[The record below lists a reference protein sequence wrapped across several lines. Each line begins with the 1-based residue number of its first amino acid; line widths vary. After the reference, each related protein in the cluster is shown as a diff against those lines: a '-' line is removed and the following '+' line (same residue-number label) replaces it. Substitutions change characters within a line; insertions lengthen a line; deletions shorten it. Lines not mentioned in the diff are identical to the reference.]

1 MSKLYSKYLEQKALN
16 PNELYLF
23 KSGIFYMALNEDANR
38 LSDALSLKVTNIT
51 DKLYKCCFPVSKSD
65 YYFKT
70 LESLS
75 INYKIINEIIIYENG
90 KYYDIISYE
99 KGQEKLSYYQ
109 KLYGKS
115 NDLIYF
121 KYLLHKET
129 YIFKKSKNFKTLK
142 NIIYLFF
149 KTI

>member
-16 PNELYLF
+16 PDILYLF

-70 LESLS
+70 LESLN
-75 INYKIINEIIIYENG
+75 INYKIIDPSQNVVLNYVEYKDNEKFN
-90 KYYDIISYE
+90 
-99 KGQEKLSYYQ
+99 
-109 KLYGKS
+109 
-115 NDLIYF
+115 
-121 KYLLHKET
+121 
-129 YIFKKSKNFKTLK
+129 
-142 NIIYLFF
+142 NIITNLLKLDLN
-149 KTI
+149 KTSYQDAYIILTNTIHDLKQILNNEAN

>member
-16 PNELYLF
+16 PDILYLF

-70 LESLS
+70 LESLN
-75 INYKIINEIIIYENG
+75 INYKIIDPSQNVVLNYAEYKDNERFNSIITNLLKLDLNKTSYQDA
-90 KYYDIISYE
+90 YIILTNTVHNL
-99 KGQEKLSYYQ
+99 KQILS
-109 KLYGKS
+109 
-115 NDLIYF
+115 N
-121 KYLLHKET
+121 EV
-129 YIFKKSKNFKTLK
+129 NE
-142 NIIYLFF
+142 
-149 KTI
+149 

>member
-51 DKLYKCCFPVSKSD
+51 DKIYKCCFPVSKSD

-70 LESLS
+70 LESLN
-75 INYKIINEIIIYENG
+75 INYKIIDPSQNVVLNYAEYKDNERFNGIITNLLKLDLNKTSFQDAYIILTNTIHDLKQILENG
-90 KYYDIISYE
+90 AE
-99 KGQEKLSYYQ
+99 E
-109 KLYGKS
+109 
-115 NDLIYF
+115 
-121 KYLLHKET
+121 
-129 YIFKKSKNFKTLK
+129 
-142 NIIYLFF
+142 
-149 KTI
+149 

>member
-16 PNELYLF
+16 PDILYLF

-70 LESLS
+70 LESLN
-75 INYKIINEIIIYENG
+75 INYKIIDPSQNVVLNYAEYKDNERFNSIITNLIKLDLNKTSFQDAYIILTNTIHDLKQILENG
-90 KYYDIISYE
+90 AE
-99 KGQEKLSYYQ
+99 K
-109 KLYGKS
+109 
-115 NDLIYF
+115 
-121 KYLLHKET
+121 
-129 YIFKKSKNFKTLK
+129 
-142 NIIYLFF
+142 
-149 KTI
+149 

>member
-75 INYKIINEIIIYENG
+75 INYKIIDPSQNVVLNYAEYKANERFNGIITNLLKLDLNKTSFQDAYIILTNTIHDLKQILENG
-90 KYYDIISYE
+90 AE
-99 KGQEKLSYYQ
+99 E
-109 KLYGKS
+109 
-115 NDLIYF
+115 
-121 KYLLHKET
+121 
-129 YIFKKSKNFKTLK
+129 
-142 NIIYLFF
+142 
-149 KTI
+149 

>member
-23 KSGIFYMALNEDANR
+23 KSGIFYMALNEDAHR

-75 INYKIINEIIIYENG
+75 INYKIIDPSQNVVLNYAEYKDNERFNGIITNLLKLDLNKTSFQDAYIILTNTIHDLKQILENG
-90 KYYDIISYE
+90 AE
-99 KGQEKLSYYQ
+99 E
-109 KLYGKS
+109 
-115 NDLIYF
+115 
-121 KYLLHKET
+121 
-129 YIFKKSKNFKTLK
+129 
-142 NIIYLFF
+142 
-149 KTI
+149 

>member
-75 INYKIINEIIIYENG
+75 INYKIIDPSQNVVLNYAEYKDNEKFNGIIANLLKLDLNKTSFQDAYIILTNTIHDLKQILENG
-90 KYYDIISYE
+90 AE
-99 KGQEKLSYYQ
+99 E
-109 KLYGKS
+109 
-115 NDLIYF
+115 
-121 KYLLHKET
+121 
-129 YIFKKSKNFKTLK
+129 
-142 NIIYLFF
+142 
-149 KTI
+149 

>member
-75 INYKIINEIIIYENG
+75 INYKIIDPSQNVVLNYAEYKDNERFNDIITNLLKLDLNKTSFQDAYIILTNTIHDLKQILENG
-90 KYYDIISYE
+90 AE
-99 KGQEKLSYYQ
+99 E
-109 KLYGKS
+109 
-115 NDLIYF
+115 
-121 KYLLHKET
+121 
-129 YIFKKSKNFKTLK
+129 
-142 NIIYLFF
+142 
-149 KTI
+149 

>member
-65 YYFKT
+65 Y
-70 LESLS
+70 
-75 INYKIINEIIIYENG
+75 
-90 KYYDIISYE
+90 
-99 KGQEKLSYYQ
+99 
-109 KLYGKS
+109 
-115 NDLIYF
+115 
-121 KYLLHKET
+121 
-129 YIFKKSKNFKTLK
+129 
-142 NIIYLFF
+142 
-149 KTI
+149 

>member
-75 INYKIINEIIIYENG
+75 IDYKIIDPSQNVVLNYAEYKDNERFNGIITNLLKLNKTSFQDAYIILTNTIHDLKQILENG
-90 KYYDIISYE
+90 AE
-99 KGQEKLSYYQ
+99 E
-109 KLYGKS
+109 
-115 NDLIYF
+115 
-121 KYLLHKET
+121 
-129 YIFKKSKNFKTLK
+129 
-142 NIIYLFF
+142 
-149 KTI
+149 

>member
-75 INYKIINEIIIYENG
+75 INYKIIDTSQNVVLNYAEYKDNERFNGIITNLLKLDLNKTSFQDAYIILTNTIHDLKQILENG
-90 KYYDIISYE
+90 AE
-99 KGQEKLSYYQ
+99 E
-109 KLYGKS
+109 
-115 NDLIYF
+115 
-121 KYLLHKET
+121 
-129 YIFKKSKNFKTLK
+129 
-142 NIIYLFF
+142 
-149 KTI
+149 

>member
-38 LSDALSLKVTNIT
+38 LTDALSLKVTNIT

-75 INYKIINEIIIYENG
+75 INYKIIDPSQNVVLNYAEYKDNERFNGIITNLLKLDLNKTSFQDAYIILTNTIHDLKQILENG
-90 KYYDIISYE
+90 AE
-99 KGQEKLSYYQ
+99 E
-109 KLYGKS
+109 
-115 NDLIYF
+115 
-121 KYLLHKET
+121 
-129 YIFKKSKNFKTLK
+129 
-142 NIIYLFF
+142 
-149 KTI
+149 

>member
-75 INYKIINEIIIYENG
+75 INYKIIDPSQNVVLNYAEYKDNERFNGIITNLLKLDLNKTSFQDAYINLTNTIHDLKQILENG
-90 KYYDIISYE
+90 AE
-99 KGQEKLSYYQ
+99 E
-109 KLYGKS
+109 
-115 NDLIYF
+115 
-121 KYLLHKET
+121 
-129 YIFKKSKNFKTLK
+129 
-142 NIIYLFF
+142 
-149 KTI
+149 

>member
-75 INYKIINEIIIYENG
+75 INYKIIDPSQNVVLNYAEYKDNERFNGIITNLLKLDLNKTSFQDAYIIHDLKQILENG
-90 KYYDIISYE
+90 AE
-99 KGQEKLSYYQ
+99 E
-109 KLYGKS
+109 
-115 NDLIYF
+115 
-121 KYLLHKET
+121 
-129 YIFKKSKNFKTLK
+129 
-142 NIIYLFF
+142 
-149 KTI
+149 

>member
-75 INYKIINEIIIYENG
+75 INYKIIDPSQNVVLNYAEYKDNERFNGIITNLLKLDLNKTSFQDAYIILTNTIHDLKQILENG
-90 KYYDIISYE
+90 AE
-99 KGQEKLSYYQ
+99 E
-109 KLYGKS
+109 
-115 NDLIYF
+115 
-121 KYLLHKET
+121 
-129 YIFKKSKNFKTLK
+129 
-142 NIIYLFF
+142 
-149 KTI
+149 

>member
-16 PNELYLF
+16 SNELYLF

-75 INYKIINEIIIYENG
+75 INYKIIDPSQNVVLNYAEYKDNERFNGIITNLLKLDLNKTSFQDAYIILTNTIHDLKQILENG
-90 KYYDIISYE
+90 AE
-99 KGQEKLSYYQ
+99 E
-109 KLYGKS
+109 
-115 NDLIYF
+115 
-121 KYLLHKET
+121 
-129 YIFKKSKNFKTLK
+129 
-142 NIIYLFF
+142 
-149 KTI
+149 